1 VSVKRA
7 ELMRAVLIAA
17 IYFLVSAVTVR
28 LTRFDGGVSFI
39 WVSNAVLLA
48 ELMHLPTRR
57 WPIVLCF
64 CGVGVFIATAFFGMG
79 LYAAPF
85 MMPFN
90 LAEAAIGAAL
100 LRKLNVSSDEMGSLR
115 RVGLF
120 VLVSGV
126 IVPAGLAFGPAGV
139 TTVIT
144 NTGYWHNVVHWTVG
158 HGLGTV
164 IFTPIVSLAVG
175 GELRK
180 WLQRAGS
187 RVRYEAAGLL
197 LLMLVVSCG
206 VFAQA
211 QLPLLFLP
219 MLPMMLVA
227 FRLGFTGAAASTAI
241 LSIVSV
247 LFTVRGYGPIQL
259 IHGHVGLQIDF
270 LQFYLA
276 TMVVTALPVA
286 VTLEGRKALFLR
298 LRESEARYRII
309 AERSSDLI
317 LNIDVTGEMRF
328 VSPSVAE
335 MFGHDPAALLG
346 RMAGEFVTKS
356 DVGIALRS
364 HAAAIAEPTKTHIAE
379 YRIRTADGR
388 DLWAEAHMRAV
399 LGEKGEIVG
408 VVNSLRDISQRRK
421 LGDELESAAHTDV
434 LTGIANRRAFSE
446 AITSQIA
453 DVGHGQSMAFC
464 ALFDIDHFKTVNDSY
479 GHEAGD
485 RALQAFAGIAKET
498 VRQSDLIARVG
509 GEEFAIILYGTD
521 VEGAM
526 RVCDRLRER
535 VADMSVSLEGGQTIR
550 FTVSAGVAPIEIG
563 MNEAAILRAADA
575 ALYRAKSAGRN
586 RLMLA
591 A

>member
-1 VSVKRA
+1 
-7 ELMRAVLIAA
+7 MRAVFIAA
-17 IYFLVSAVTVR
+17 LYFLVSAVTVR

-39 WVSNAVLLA
+39 WISNALLLA
-48 ELMHLPTRR
+48 ELMHLPGRR
-57 WPIVLCF
+57 WPVMLCF
-64 CGVGVFIATAFFGMG
+64 CGIAVFTSITLFGLG

-85 MMPFN
+85 MTSCD

-100 LRKLNVSSDEMGSLR
+100 LRKLNVPSDEMGSLQ

-120 VLVSGV
+120 VLISGT
-126 IVPAGLAFGPAGV
+126 IVPAGLAFGPAAV
-139 TTVIT
+139 TAVLTD
-144 NTGYWHNVVHWTVG
+144 TGYWQNWLHWAIG

-164 IFTPIVSLAVG
+164 IFTPIVSLVVS

-180 WLQRAGS
+180 WLSGAGPL
-187 RVRYEAAGLL
+187 VRREAAGLL
-197 LLMLVVSCG
+197 FLMLVVSCG
-206 VFAQA
+206 VFSQIR
-211 QLPLLFLP
+211 LPLLFLP
-219 MLPMMLVA
+219 MLPMMLAA

-241 LSIVSV
+241 LSMVSV
-247 LFTVRGYGPIQL
+247 LFSVRGYGPIHL
-259 IHGHVGLQIDF
+259 IHGHVGLQVYF

-276 TMVVTALPVA
+276 TMVVTAFPMA
-286 VTLEGRKALFLR
+286 AALEGRKALFLL

-335 MFGHDPAALLG
+335 IFGHDPTALLG
-346 RMAGEFVTKS
+346 RMAGEFVTRS
-356 DVGIALRS
+356 DVGIALRG
-364 HAAAIAEPTKTHIAE
+364 HAAAIAEPLKTHISE

-399 LGEKGEIVG
+399 LGADGEVVG
-408 VVNSLRDISQRRK
+408 VVNSLRDLSQRKK
-421 LGDELESAAHTDV
+421 LESELESAAHTDV

-446 AITSQIA
+446 AVSSHIV
-453 DVGHGQSMAFC
+453 DFGNDRRMAFC
-464 ALFDIDHFKTVNDSY
+464 ALFDIDHFKAVNDRY

-485 RALQAFAGIAKET
+485 RALKAFAGIAKET
-498 VRQSDLIARVG
+498 VRQSDLVARVG
-509 GEEFAIILYGTD
+509 GEEFAIILHGTD

-535 VADMSVSLEGGQTIR
+535 VAAMSVSLESGQAIR
-550 FTVSAGVAPIEIG
+550 FTVSAGVAPIGPSMDET
-563 MNEAAILRAADA
+563 AILRAADA

>member
-1 VSVKRA
+1 VSVKRT
-7 ELMRAVLIAA
+7 ELMRAALVAV

-39 WVSNAVLLA
+39 WVSNALLLA

-64 CGVGVFIATAFFGMG
+64 CGMGVFISTAFFGMG

-85 MMPFN
+85 MTPFN

-100 LRKLNVSSDEMGSLR
+100 LRKLNVPSDEIESLR

-120 VLVSGV
+120 VLVSGA
-126 IVPAGLAFGPAGV
+126 IVPAGLAFGPAAV
-139 TTVIT
+139 TAVIT
-144 NTGYWHNVVHWTVG
+144 GTGYWHNWVHWTVG

-164 IFTPIVSLAVG
+164 IFTPIVSLVVG

-180 WLQRAGS
+180 WLRAAGPVL
-187 RVRYEAAGLL
+187 RWEAAGLL
-197 LLMLVVSCG
+197 FLMLTVSCG
-206 VFAQA
+206 VFAQV

-219 MLPMMLVA
+219 MLPMMLAA

-259 IHGHVGLQIDF
+259 IHGQVGLQVNF

-286 VTLEGRKALFLR
+286 ATLQGRKTLFL
-298 LRESEARYRII
+298 LLHESEARYRII

-335 MFGHDPAALLG
+335 LFGHDPTALLG

-356 DVGIALRS
+356 DVGIALRG
-364 HAAAIAEPTKTHIAE
+364 HAAAIAEPMKTHIAE
-379 YRIRTADGR
+379 YRIRTADDR

-399 LGEKGEIVG
+399 VGVDGIVAG
-408 VVNSLRDISQRRK
+408 VVNSLRDISQRKK
-421 LGDELESAAHTDV
+421 LEGELDSAAHTDV

-446 AITSQIA
+446 AVSSHIA
-453 DVGHGQSMAFC
+453 DFGDGQRIAFC
-464 ALFDIDHFKTVNDSY
+464 ALFDIDHFKAVNDSY

-485 RALQAFAGIAKET
+485 RALKAFAGMAKET
-498 VRQSDLIARVG
+498 VRQSDLVARVG
-509 GEEFAIILYGTD
+509 GEEFAIILHGTD

-535 VADMSVSLEGGQTIR
+535 VAAMSVPLESGQAIR
-550 FTVSAGVAPIEIG
+550 FTVSAGVAPIGLG
-563 MNEAAILRAADA
+563 MDETAILRAADA

-591 A
+591 T